1 MNWLDHTKQLFFHEA
16 WTMGGLPGYEGSPLE
31 RCKIFPSFSPPLSGD
46 ILLFQIFQTSR
57 QMEPEP
63 FLSVCLQTETGP
75 VGHSENKATQAF
87 SGSSRF

>member
-1 MNWLDHTKQLFFHEA
+1 
-16 WTMGGLPGYEGSPLE
+16 MGGLPGHEASPLE
-31 RCKIFPSFSPPLSGD
+31 RCKTFPSFSLPLSGD

-75 VGHSENKATQAF
+75 VGHSENKAPQDF
-87 SGSSRF
+87 PGSSRS